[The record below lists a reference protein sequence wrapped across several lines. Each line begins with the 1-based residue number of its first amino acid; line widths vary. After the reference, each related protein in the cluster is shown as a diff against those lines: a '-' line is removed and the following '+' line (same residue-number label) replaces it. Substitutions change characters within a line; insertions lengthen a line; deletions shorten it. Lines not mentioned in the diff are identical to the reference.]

1 MNKEQLVSIPQ
12 EIVDWI
18 ESMKSETSLY
28 GAMKNTKSNEEVD
41 TWMTS
46 PVNQE
51 IFARAW
57 LDGYKVLKEN
67 NTMYVCIKNT
77 YQYLNL
83 VGSKV
88 TFSSLFRD
96 SFTEKE
102 LRNTG
107 FGWVFDCEGIK
118 LEEVE

>member
-41 TWMTS
+41 TWMTL

-51 IFARAW
+51 IFTRAW
-57 LDGYKVLKEN
+57 LDGYKVLKEKQY
-67 NTMYVCIKNT
+67 YVCIKNT

-88 TFSSLFRD
+88 TFSSLFKD

-118 LEEVE
+118 LEEV

>member
-1 MNKEQLVSIPQ
+1 MNKEQLVPIPQ
-12 EIVDWI
+12 EIADWI

-57 LDGYKVLKEN
+57 LDGYEVSKEKQY
-67 NTMYVCIKNT
+67 YVYITKT
-77 YQYLNL
+77 YQYLERNNSS
-83 VGSKV
+83 VM
-88 TFSSLFRD
+88 FSSLFKD
-96 SFTEKE
+96 TFTEKE
-102 LRNTG
+102 IRDLG
-107 FGWVFDCEGIK
+107 FGWVFDCEGITI
-118 LEEVE
+118 EEVK